1 MCRGGGVSLTVMC
14 GPKAMVLLLNSMSD
28 ARTHMSSSGTVTML
42 MVKSDKRSKVF
53 REQISLLKEYSKLH
67 DLPEVR
73 PAGSITCLGGVRAD

>member
-1 MCRGGGVSLTVMC
+1 
-14 GPKAMVLLLNSMSD
+14 
-28 ARTHMSSSGTVTML
+28 ML

>member
-1 MCRGGGVSLTVMC
+1 
-14 GPKAMVLLLNSMSD
+14 
-28 ARTHMSSSGTVTML
+28 MSSSGTVTML

-73 PAGSITCLGGVRAD
+73 PGSFTFQG